1 MRKRRALPTLYLA
14 CLVGGVGVL
23 ALHLTANV
31 GGHATD
37 SLFDVYLYNGLMF
50 AATGAVLL
58 RGLTIAAQRR
68 AWLAMGAGLAFWSLG
83 ELYYS
88 LFLEGAGGGG
98 PGVSPADGMFLAMY
112 PCMYVGLVL
121 LVRANVRELRMS
133 MCLDGLIV
141 ALAVAGVA
149 AALFLPPILAGAHG
163 EGASLTIS
171 LAYPV
176 GDIVLLMFTISALG
190 MTGWRPGRVWL
201 LIAASMVIS
210 AVADS
215 VYLYDTA
222 IGAFESGTWL
232 EGLWPASAVVL
243 AIAAWT
249 PWPRTARRRIED
261 WRLVLAPAIALV
273 VALGMLSAGA
283 LSPGWLTAVAV
294 ALAAAAVLAACARL
308 MLTVRENLTM
318 LAGSRQMALTDPLT
332 GLGNRRRLMEDL
344 QVACRVS
351 RPERPSRLVI
361 YDLNGFKAY
370 NDAFGHP
377 AGDALLARLSA
388 RLQATVIA
396 HGTAYRMGGD
406 EFCVLLRGSR
416 TVQQALEQASV
427 RALSERGPHHAIGA
441 AYGGVDIPGEAGQPG
456 AALKLADERLYR
468 SKVRQPALGP
478 LPGTVA
484 ANGGP
489 ALQPVAPAPTPGAA
503 APHPIPAPRPSA
515 PARSK
520 PVTA

>member
-1 MRKRRALPTLYLA
+1 
-14 CLVGGVGVL
+14 VGVL
-23 ALHLTANV
+23 VLHLTANI
-31 GGHATD
+31 GGRATD
-37 SLFDVYLYNGLMF
+37 TLFEVYLYNGLMW

-58 RGLTIAAQRR
+58 RGLTIAPQRR
-68 AWLAMGAGLAFWSLG
+68 AWLAMGAGLACWSLG
-83 ELYYS
+83 ETYYS
-88 LFLEGAGGGG
+88 LFLEGAGGAG

-121 LVRANVRELRMS
+121 LVRANLRELRMS

-141 ALAVAGVA
+141 ALAAAGVA
-149 AALFLPPILAGAHG
+149 AAVILPPILEGAHG
-163 EGASLTIS
+163 QGASLTIW

-176 GDIVLLMFTISALG
+176 GDIVLVMFTISVLG

-201 LIAASMVIS
+201 SIAASMVIS

-215 VYLYDTA
+215 VYLHETA
-222 IGAFESGTWL
+222 IGAYRPGTWL
-232 EGLWPASAVVL
+232 ESLWPASAVLL

-249 PWPRTARRRIED
+249 PWPRAARRRIED
-261 WRLVLAPAIALV
+261 WRLVLAPVIALV

-283 LSPGWLTAVAV
+283 LSPGWLTPLAVAF
-294 ALAAAAVLAACARL
+294 AAATVLAACARL

-318 LAGSRQMALTDPLT
+318 LVGSRRMALTDPLT
-332 GLGNRRRLMEDL
+332 GLSNRRKLMEDL
-344 QVACRVS
+344 QAACRVS
-351 RPERPSRLVI
+351 RPERPSRLVM

-416 TVQQALEQASV
+416 TVQQAVEQASV
-427 RALSERGPHHAIGA
+427 RALSERGPHHSIGA
-441 AYGGVDIPGEAGQPG
+441 AHGGVDIPLEAKKPA
-456 AALKLADERLYR
+456 AALQLADERLYKR
-468 SKVRQPALGP
+468 KDRPPVIDP
-478 LPGTVA
+478 LPGAVA
-484 ANGGP
+484 ANGRP
-489 ALQPVAPAPTPGAA
+489 ARLPVSPGLEPVAPAK
-503 APHPIPAPRPSA
+503 
-515 PARSK
+515 SK

>member
-1 MRKRRALPTLYLA
+1 MQTARSTTVRMRERRSLPTLYLA

-23 ALHLTANV
+23 VLHLTANV

-37 SLFDVYLYNGLMF
+37 KLFDFYLYNGLMW
-50 AATGAVLL
+50 ASTGAVLL

-141 ALAVAGVA
+141 ALAISGVA

-163 EGASLTIS
+163 QGASLTIS

-201 LIAASMVIS
+201 LIAASMLIS
-210 AVADS
+210 AIADS
-215 VYLYDTA
+215 VYMYDTA

-261 WRLVLAPAIALV
+261 WRLVLAPSVALL

-283 LSPGWLTAVAV
+283 LSSGWLTPPAVV
-294 ALAAAAVLAACARL
+294 LAAATVLAASARL
-308 MLTVRENLTM
+308 MLTVRENLAM
-318 LAGSRQMALTDPLT
+318 LVGSRHLALTDPLT
-332 GLGNRRRLMEDL
+332 GLGNRRQLMEDL
-344 QVACRVS
+344 QVTCRVS

-388 RLQATVIA
+388 RLRATVVT

-441 AYGGVDIPGEAGQPG
+441 AYGGVDIPLEAERPS
-456 AALKLADERLYR
+456 AALQLADERLYKR
-468 SKVRQPALGP
+468 KERLPALDSPPEAVATNGRPVHQPAAP
-478 LPGTVA
+478 VPKPGT
-484 ANGGP
+484 
-489 ALQPVAPAPTPGAA
+489 PVPRTAAPA
-503 APHPIPAPRPSA
+503 
-515 PARSK
+515 
-520 PVTA
+520 

>member
-1 MRKRRALPTLYLA
+1 LYLA

-23 ALHLTANV
+23 VLHLTANV
-31 GGHATD
+31 GGHAAD
-37 SLFDVYLYNGLMF
+37 RLFDFYLYNGLMW
-50 AATGAVLL
+50 ASTGAVLV
-58 RGLTIAAQRR
+58 RGLTVAAQRR
-68 AWLAMGAGLAFWSLG
+68 AWLAMGAGLASWSLG

-88 LFLEGAGGGG
+88 LFLEGAGGSG

-121 LVRANVRELRMS
+121 LVRANLRELRMS

-141 ALAVAGVA
+141 ALAAAGVA
-149 AALFLPPILAGAHG
+149 AALFVPPILAEAHG
-163 EGASLTIS
+163 QGASLTIS

-176 GDIVLLMFTISALG
+176 GDIVLVMFTISALG

-201 LIAASMVIS
+201 LIAASMLLS
-210 AVADS
+210 AIADS

-222 IGAFESGTWL
+222 TGGFESGTWL
-232 EGLWPASAVVL
+232 EGLWPASAAVL

-249 PWPRTARRRIED
+249 PWPRTTRRRIED
-261 WRLVLAPAIALV
+261 WRLVLVPA
-273 VALGMLSAGA
+273 VALLVAVGMLSAGA
-283 LSPGWLTAVAV
+283 LSHGWLTPPAV
-294 ALAAAAVLAACARL
+294 ALAAATVLAASARL

-318 LAGSRQMALTDPLT
+318 LVGSRHLALTDPLT
-332 GLGNRRRLMEDL
+332 GLGNRRQLMEDL
-344 QVACRVS
+344 QVACRTS
-351 RPERPSRLVI
+351 RPERPSRLVM

-388 RLQATVIA
+388 RLQATVLA

-416 TVQQALEQASV
+416 TVHHVLEQASV
-427 RALSERGPHHAIGA
+427 RALSERGSHHAIGA
-441 AYGGVDIPGEAGQPG
+441 AYGGVDIPLEAKQPG
-456 AALKLADERLYR
+456 AALQLADERLYKR
-468 SKVRQPALGP
+468 KDRPSALEAP
-478 LPGTVA
+478 EGTAA
-484 ANGGP
+484 ANGKP
-489 ALQPVAPAPTPGAA
+489 ARHPAAPTLEPV
-503 APHPIPAPRPSA
+503 A

-520 PVTA
+520 PVTV

>member
-1 MRKRRALPTLYLA
+1 
-14 CLVGGVGVL
+14 VGVL
-23 ALHLTANV
+23 VLHLTANV

-37 SLFDVYLYNGLMF
+37 NLFDFYLYNGLMW

-98 PGVSPADGMFLAMY
+98 PGVSPADGLFLAMY
-112 PCMYVGLVL
+112 PCMYMGLVL
-121 LVRANVRELRMS
+121 LVRANVRELRVS

-141 ALAVAGVA
+141 ALAAAAVA
-149 AALFLPPILAGAHG
+149 ATLFLPPILAGARG
-163 EGASLTIS
+163 QGASLTIS

-210 AVADS
+210 AIADS
-215 VYLYDTA
+215 VYLHDTA

-232 EGLWPASAVVL
+232 EGLWPASAVLL
-243 AIAAWT
+243 AVAAWT

-261 WRLVLAPAIALV
+261 WRLVLVPAVALL

-283 LSPGWLTAVAV
+283 MSSGWLTTPAV
-294 ALAAAAVLAACARL
+294 ALAAATVLAASARL

-318 LAGSRQMALTDPLT
+318 LVGSRHLALTDPLT
-332 GLGNRRRLMEDL
+332 GLGNRRQLMEDL
-344 QVACRVS
+344 LLACRVS

-388 RLQATVIA
+388 RLQATVVA

-416 TVQQALEQASV
+416 MVRQALEQASV

-441 AYGGVDIPGEAGQPG
+441 AHGGVDIPLEAERPA
-456 AALKLADERLYR
+456 AALQLADERLYKR
-468 SKVRQPALGP
+468 KDRPPAIDLLPEAVATNGRP
-478 LPGTVA
+478 AREPVAPVPDPGT
-484 ANGGP
+484 P
-489 ALQPVAPAPTPGAA
+489 APLAVPAPKPGAPARQPVAPALEPV
-503 APHPIPAPRPSA
+503 A